1 MSYLHRF
8 FTAVWYQLPRV
19 FLLIIAFYGLLLFT
33 GFFGEAYTA
42 GQRIF
47 ILSLV
52 VLYCAAPFV
61 MRSISSLKPYIIDQR
76 NSFLLGLAGIFFIF
90 TTAEALTYGHTSTPG
105 MLALFVGTGVL
116 IFVVAIVVRST
127 DKTTHVPV

>member
-61 MRSISSLKPYIIDQR
+61 MRSVGVLKPYIADQR
-76 NSFLLGLAGIFFIF
+76 SSFLLGLAGMFFIF
-90 TTAEALTYGHTSTPG
+90 TTAEALSFGLSSTPG
-105 MLALFVGTGVL
+105 LLSLLVGSAVL
-116 IFVVAIVVRST
+116 IFVTSLVIRST
-127 DKTTHVPV
+127 GETPGIVQ

>member
-47 ILSLV
+47 MLSLV

-61 MRSISSLKPYIIDQR
+61 MRSISSFKPYIIDQR

-116 IFVVAIVVRST
+116 IFVVAIVVRNT